1 MAGSSHSFDENRAA
15 ADAALARF
23 STAPLPHLIGG
34 ESTAGASGETF
45 ANASPIDGRHLGDVL
60 HSYAFQKG
68 PLVVLRHAPNNV
80 NRTDD
85 DGTTTY
91 RFGCKNHPGGSLIQQ
106 RTAREIADLFETAFA
121 TRSPIQLKR
130 R

>member
-1 MAGSSHSFDENRAA
+1 MPVSYRV
-15 ADAALARF
+15 
-23 STAPLPHLIGG
+23 STLQRMRRSLHL
-34 ESTAGASGETF
+34 ERRNQPASKRTDSKTRINCEC
-45 ANASPIDGRHLGDVL
+45 GRHLGDVL
-60 HSYAFQKG
+60 HSYAFQSG

-80 NRTDD
+80 NRTDE